1 MHAMVRWKSD
11 DQQLPRTAERQKVSV
26 YLEQER
32 LFQEQL
38 KDDVMEQRKLQQAR
52 LEFNLTSIGQV
63 KPRREDVQGAK

>member
-1 MHAMVRWKSD
+1 MHAMVRWKGD
-11 DQQLPRTAERQKVSV
+11 EQQLPRTEERQKVSM

-38 KDDVMEQRKLQQAR
+38 KDDDMERRHGTAQVAVGI
-52 LEFNLTSIGQV
+52 IGQV